1 METKTGWEKARIR
14 LNSLSARLE
23 QNKTYKFL
31 RCLMDNMAQDY
42 VGLVAA
48 GIAFYFL
55 MAAFPAL
62 AAIISLYGIFS
73 DPNFVSDQ
81 LNSLSPFLPQEAFKI
96 LTDQAQALVSSRSD
110 ALSISFLISTI
121 FAVYS
126 ATKGMVALI
135 QGFNIAFN
143 ERERRNLIVLKITAF
158 LLTLVMMIYFLTAL
172 TLIAGLPAI
181 IHFMHIDG
189 IVGQTILWARWPLL
203 FCSAVIGLEILY
215 YLGPCHTAPQWRW
228 ISWGSFAA
236 TIFWLIVSALFSLF
250 VSNFGSYN
258 EVYGSLSAIVLLLLW
273 FWLSG
278 LMILFGAEF
287 NATLEDKHCS
297 SVIEDKNAD
306 KRRRPS

>member
-1 METKTGWEKARIR
+1 MDKVRNLEKAKIFLHRV
-14 LNSLSARLE
+14 SARLE
-23 QNKTYKFL
+23 RN
-31 RCLMDNMAQDY
+31 RCFQFVRRLADNMSQDY

-81 LNSLSPFLPQEAFKI
+81 LDSLAPFLPQEAFKI
-96 LTDQAQALVSSRSD
+96 LADQAQALVSSRSD
-110 ALSISFLISTI
+110 ALSISFLISTM

-135 QGFNIAFN
+135 QGFNIAYN
-143 ERERRNLIVLKITAF
+143 EREHRNLVVLRLTAF
-158 LLTLVMMIYFLTAL
+158 TLTLIMMVYFLTAL
-172 TLIAGLPAI
+172 TLIAGLPAVL
-181 IHFMHIDG
+181 HIFPLPE
-189 IVGQTILWARWPLL
+189 IVSQTVLWIRWPLL
-203 FCSAVIGLEILY
+203 FFTAIIGLEILY
-215 YLGPCHTAPQWRW
+215 YFGPCHSARQWRW
-228 ISWGSFAA
+228 ISWGSFIS
-236 TIFWLIVSALFSLF
+236 TIFWLVISAVFSTF
-250 VSNFGSYN
+250 VSNFGNYN

-287 NATLEDKHCS
+287 NSTVENKHCS
-297 SVIEDKNAD
+297 TAIKDQNAD
-306 KRRRPS
+306 RRRPG

>member
-1 METKTGWEKARIR
+1 MKKIQNWLKSIT
-14 LNSLSARLE
+14 LRLE
-23 QNKTYKFL
+23 QNKIYNFG
-31 RCLMDNMAQDY
+31 RCLLDNISQDY

-73 DPNFVSDQ
+73 DPNFVSEQ
-81 LNSLSPFLPQEAFKI
+81 LDSLSPFLPAEAFNI
-96 LTDQAQALVSSRSD
+96 LADQAQTLVSSTSD
-110 ALSISFLISTI
+110 ALSISFIISTM

-126 ATKGMVALI
+126 ATKGMVALM
-135 QGFNIAFN
+135 QGFNIAYN
-143 ERERRNLIVLKITAF
+143 EKERRNMIVLKITAF
-158 LLTLVMMIYFLTAL
+158 SLTLIMMIYFLAAL
-172 TLIAGLPAI
+172 TTIAGLPAI
-181 IHFMHIDG
+181 LQLMHIPDS
-189 IVGQTILWARWPLL
+189 ITQTVLWSRWPLL
-203 FCSAVIGLEILY
+203 FLTAIIGLQILY
-215 YLGPCHTAPQWRW
+215 YFGPCHTKPKWQW
-228 ISWGSFAA
+228 ISWGAFFA
-236 TIFWLIVSALFSLF
+236 TVLWLVISALFSLF

-297 SVIEDKNAD
+297 PAIEDKNAD
-306 KRRRPS
+306 QRIS